1 MDRTGRRSKPQV
13 AEESRAGGLA
23 RSRGIQIVLD
33 RLTPE
38 RRGLGNRNPGVRVL
52 GEKAAPEVLADHGT
66 MSFGRVR

>member
-1 MDRTGRRSKPQV
+1 M
-13 AEESRAGGLA
+13 
-23 RSRGIQIVLD
+23 RSRRIQIVLD